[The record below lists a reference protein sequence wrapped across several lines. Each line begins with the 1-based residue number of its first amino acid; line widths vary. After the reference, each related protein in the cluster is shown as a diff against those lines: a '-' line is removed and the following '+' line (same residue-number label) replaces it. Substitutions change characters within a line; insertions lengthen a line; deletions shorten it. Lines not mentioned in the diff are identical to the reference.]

1 MKMEKE
7 EKMTTADPKATKETV
22 ELWNYLHAVA
32 GKQIITG
39 QHTQTIPCEEIDYI
53 RQVTGK
59 EPKLRGFEL
68 LAYSPNINYEDASP
82 ECIQEVE
89 ENKGTVETALQWAR
103 KQREAGN
110 GGFYT
115 EHTDF
120 DAREVLKEGTPERA
134 AFYHDMDVIA
144 EILRRFQEERI
155 PILWRPFHESYGTW
169 FWWGAQGP
177 EVARELYRLMFDYY
191 TGEKDLHNLLWVWNS
206 DIPKAYPG
214 DEYVDVVSMD
224 VYLPEYQATDYA
236 NAYEKLETATSRDKV
251 AALAEVGYL
260 PDVDLLQKSRIP
272 WAYYMTWSKEFCI
285 SEKYNSVENLKK
297 MYDSEYAVTL

>member
-22 ELWNYLHAVA
+22 ELWHYLHAVA

-110 GGFYT
+110 GGILTFTFHWFSPLGGRDKSFYT

-120 DAREVLKEGTPERA
+120 DAREVLKEGTPERV

-144 EILRRFQEERI
+144 ESLRRFQEERI

-177 EVARELYRLMFDYY
+177 EVARNLYHLMFDYY

-236 NAYEKLETATSRDKV
+236 NAYEKLEPPPVTKWLPWQKWATFPMWISCKK
-251 AALAEVGYL
+251 AESPGL
-260 PDVDLLQKSRIP
+260 
-272 WAYYMTWSKEFCI
+272 T
-285 SEKYNSVENLKK
+285 
-297 MYDSEYAVTL
+297 T